1 MLVHVFVS
9 LTSSFNMSSRIFCG
23 EDRRFILFCI
33 YAINNVFKN
42 FVTKEM
48 LRCEFD
54 WFIHTPCQRDSG

>member
-1 MLVHVFVS
+1 M
-9 LTSSFNMSSRIFCG
+9 FCG

-33 YAINNVFKN
+33 CGINNVFKN

-48 LRCEFD
+48 LGCEFD